1 MRLLTSELSNFLGR
15 TVVDKTGLTGT
26 YDLKL
31 EWQPDENQVAMFQA
45 LGVPEGFGAPA
56 PDPLGPSLFAAL
68 EEQLGLRLDSQR
80 GPVETFVIERIERP
94 SEN

>member
-1 MRLLTSELSNFLGR
+1 
-15 TVVDKTGLTGT
+15 
-26 YDLKL
+26 LKL

-45 LGVPEGFGAPA
+45 LGVPEGFGAPVA
-56 PDPLGPSLFAAL
+56 DPSGPSLFTAL

-80 GPVETFVIERIERP
+80 GPVEMFVIERIERP

>member
-1 MRLLTSELSNFLGR
+1 MSFRDFLGR
-15 TVVDKTGLTGT
+15 VVVDKTALTGK

-45 LGVPEGFGAPA
+45 MGVPEGFGAPP
-56 PDPLGPSLFAAL
+56 PDGHGPSLFAAL
-68 EEQLGLRLDSQR
+68 QEQLGLKLESQK
-80 GPVETFVIERIERP
+80 GPVEIFAIEGVERP